1 MNKIIPGDI
10 EGTVKNLTEGKR
22 NAVVVQI
29 EDHNGAWEGN
39 HLHVLVKD
47 NENEIVLYIDAFNR
61 IREVKHC

>member
-22 NAVVVQI
+22 NAVVMQI

-39 HLHVLVKD
+39 HRLRMQML
-47 NENEIVLYIDAFNR
+47 NLTMWIGN
-61 IREVKHC
+61 